1 MRKIFLVVMALL
13 VSAPAFASAQQQPPT
28 PPQPDSLRPRMM
40 QRWQGRQ
47 PMPGVRMA
55 PRFQGQWGRVAPRA
69 QWGPGG
75 VMPRAGMV
83 RRAPFA
89 PGQQFR
95 GQRFVQPGFA
105 QPGFAPRGFGPGQG
119 AGLIGPGL
127 REELKLT
134 DEQVKRLDAI
144 RDEVRKD
151 NEKLMDQVRDQRRA
165 QMEQLRAQ
173 QKTLLEQR
181 AKAHEQAMERVKQVL
196 TPEQQKQLDELR
208 ARRPM
213 QRRQLDR

>member
-1 MRKIFLVVMALL
+1 MRKIFVFVLALL
-13 VSAPAFASAQQQPPT
+13 VSAPAFASAQQQPPA

-55 PRFQGQWGRVAPRA
+55 PRFQGQWG
-69 QWGPGG
+69 QGG
-75 VMPRAGMV
+75 RMLPRAGMV

-89 PGQQFR
+89 PGQPFR
-95 GQRFVQPGFA
+95 GQRFA
-105 QPGFAPRGFGPGQG
+105 QPGFAPRAFAQPGFAPRAFGPGQ
-119 AGLIGPGL
+119 GLIGPGL

-165 QMEQLRAQ
+165 QLEQLREQ
-173 QKTLLEQR
+173 QKTLMEQR
-181 AKAHEQAMERVKQVL
+181 AKAHEQALERMKQVL

-213 QRRQLDR
+213 MQRRQLDQ

>member
-1 MRKIFLVVMALL
+1 MRKIFVFVMALL
-13 VSAPAFASAQQQPPT
+13 VSAPAFASAQQQPPA
-28 PPQPDSLRPRMM
+28 PPQPDSARPRMM

-47 PMPGVRMA
+47 PMPGVRRA
-55 PRFQGQWGRVAPRA
+55 PRFQGQGQWGRVAPRG
-69 QWGPGG
+69 QWGA
-75 VMPRAGMV
+75 VVPRAGMV

-95 GQRFVQPGFA
+95 GQRFA

-119 AGLIGPGL
+119 QGLIGPGL

-165 QMEQLRAQ
+165 QMEQMRAQ
-173 QKTLLEQR
+173 QKTLMEQR
-181 AKAHEQAMERVKQVL
+181 AKTQEQAMERMKQVL

-213 QRRQLDR
+213 MQRRQLDR